1 MDNQIHLLKLISCH
15 MVQIKMAVIVIVY
28 ESGVPANLYYM
39 VREPEYESTLQEYLK
54 SGGCSAK
61 FLLSSQDYEKA
72 RHIISC
78 EYAKLKVVSPR
89 VVEPKS
95 IMTLIG

>member
-54 SGGCSAK
+54 SGGVVQ
-61 FLLSSQDYEKA
+61 SSF
-72 RHIISC
+72 
-78 EYAKLKVVSPR
+78 YAQRIMRKLD
-89 VVEPKS
+89 
-95 IMTLIG
+95 T